1 MEALNGACAGVEP
14 APRFPRSQNG
24 AKETQLGKCTKTT
37 CNADLFSCPFH
48 QRDTRR
54 PAITRLFNCH
64 RSLGALEAML
74 LGKKRQWWHL
84 PTIQTWSLAT
94 RSGQKR
100 PSETQLRS
108 RRSFRISALP
118 QCLSAAAG
126 PVREDAKVSRGPP
139 NYFLIPLHGA
149 TLASNTHVRML
160 ALADK
165 SKEQFRCHLG
175 ALP

>member
-1 MEALNGACAGVEP
+1 MLIFSLALSTRETPVARLLHDCSIVTEAWGLSKQCCSE
-14 APRFPRSQNG
+14 
-24 AKETQLGKCTKTT
+24 
-37 CNADLFSCPFH
+37 
-48 QRDTRR
+48 
-54 PAITRLFNCH
+54 
-64 RSLGALEAML
+64 
-74 LGKKRQWWHL
+74 KRQLWHL

-139 NYFLIPLHGA
+139 NYFLIPLHEA

-175 ALP
+175 ALPYHLSQNRYGGPK

>member
-1 MEALNGACAGVEP
+1 M
-14 APRFPRSQNG
+14 APRKLSSENVQKPHSMLIFLLPFPPERHPSPGYYTTVKVSPKPGDSRS
-24 AKETQLGKCTKTT
+24 
-37 CNADLFSCPFH
+37 NA
-48 QRDTRR
+48 
-54 PAITRLFNCH
+54 AW
-64 RSLGALEAML
+64 
-74 LGKKRQWWHL
+74 KKRQLWHL

-165 SKEQFRCHLG
+165 SKEQFRCHFG
-175 ALP
+175 ALPYHLSQNRYGGPK